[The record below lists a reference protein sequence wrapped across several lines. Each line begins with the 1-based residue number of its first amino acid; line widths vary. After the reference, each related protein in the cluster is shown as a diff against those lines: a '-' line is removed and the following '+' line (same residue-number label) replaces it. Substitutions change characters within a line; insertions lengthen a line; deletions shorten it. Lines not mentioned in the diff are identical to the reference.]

1 MAARVGSHRQRA
13 SGALAEQSEGIAAM
27 VAREKADR
35 RRGQGDQ
42 EVGKGRVPPAVRP
55 VIFAGAV
62 GAAVVGGSCPFVV
75 WQAASLLGWVA
86 AALAYL
92 GWVWRSIAGL
102 DAGATSRLATR
113 EDPSVAVTDLIIIGA
128 GLACL
133 GAVGLVLVKAAHS
146 HGGTK
151 ALLIALGVLSVALA
165 FACVHTVFTL
175 RYAREYYGTG
185 NGDGI
190 DFHSDERPDYFDFA
204 YVAFTIGLTFQV
216 SDTDLVSRRIRRV
229 ALRHALVSFLF
240 GAIIIG
246 LTINVVA
253 SLLH

>member
-1 MAARVGSHRQRA
+1 M
-13 SGALAEQSEGIAAM
+13 
-27 VAREKADR
+27 
-35 RRGQGDQ
+35 
-42 EVGKGRVPPAVRP
+42 
-55 VIFAGAV
+55 
-62 GAAVVGGSCPFVV
+62 
-75 WQAASLLGWVA
+75 
-86 AALAYL
+86 YL
-92 GWVWRSIAGL
+92 GWVWWTIARL
-102 DAGATSRLATR
+102 DAAATSRLATR
-113 EDPSVAVTDLIIIGA
+113 EDPSVAVADLVILGA

-146 HGGTK
+146 HGGAK

-185 NGDGI
+185 KGEGI
-190 DFHSDERPDYFDFA
+190 DFHSDDPPDYFDFA

-216 SDTDLVSRRIRRV
+216 SDTDLVSKRIRRV

>member
-1 MAARVGSHRQRA
+1 VAAHDTRGHGGLSGAGRRQR
-13 SGALAEQSEGIAAM
+13 G
-27 VAREKADR
+27 
-35 RRGQGDQ
+35 
-42 EVGKGRVPPAVRP
+42 VPPAVRP
-55 VIFAGAV
+55 V
-62 GAAVVGGSCPFVV
+62 VVGGVVGVVVGTGSAAFVA
-75 WQAASLLGWVA
+75 WQAAPLLGWA
-86 AALAYL
+86 GAALVYL
-92 GWVWRSIAGL
+92 GLVWRTIARL

-113 EDPSVAVTDLIIIGA
+113 EDPSAPVADLMILGA

-133 GAVGLVLVKAAHS
+133 GAVGLVLVKAANS
-146 HGGTK
+146 HGGAK

-175 RYAREYYGTG
+175 RYAREYYGRG
-185 NGDGI
+185 KGGGI
-190 DFHSDERPDYFDFA
+190 DFHTDEPPDFIDFA

-216 SDTDLVSRRIRRV
+216 SDTDLVSSRIRRL